1 LLDVNRY
8 SSFSSYFLFLWPCSD
23 KYRHPDFKINFGSEK
38 FQSRRSHIFGKKG
51 VYYYCHDS
59 NVLLIGRVNY
69 IVAEKGFKV
78 LTVKEKYYK
87 KVRDYYR
94 NIVEG
99 EIDSVAFINEARIL
113 QEEMK
118 ENKITNLDPLKVK
131 QIWKDTKI

>member
-1 LLDVNRY
+1 M
-8 SSFSSYFLFLWPCSD
+8 
-23 KYRHPDFKINFGSEK
+23 
-38 FQSRRSHIFGKKG
+38 
-51 VYYYCHDS
+51 
-59 NVLLIGRVNY
+59 
-69 IVAEKGFKV
+69 AAKGFKV

-87 KVRDYYR
+87 KVRNYYR

-131 QIWKDTKI
+131 RIWKDTKI